1 VHAAELAAIF
11 GAIGAVLAVILNVPQ
26 TWTSCAR
33 RETAGLSPTA
43 RWLAVLQSATWCA
56 YALAD
61 GTSSQLYS
69 SAVCGILHLAV
80 LAALLLLC
88 PAARQSAI
96 SLAVASLAW
105 LVLVGWAATGGS
117 VDVGLLAAGC
127 GTAAVVPQVVR
138 LLRGWDEDT
147 SGISPLT
154 CWLGIA
160 CSVAWL
166 LHGALLGAEAVWVP
180 SLIAAA
186 ASSLTLL
193 LVQRPASAAGIR
205 SRVAQTAR
213 VSSAS
218 LEQWWEHRQLDP
230 RWVGVRMR
238 RHTARCCRPRPAPSR
253 GCPRVRRRG
262 QTMTSW
268 RFGG

>member
-33 RETAGLSPTA
+33 REIAGLSPTA

-56 YALAD
+56 YALTD

-69 SAVCGILHLAV
+69 SAVCGVLHLAV
-80 LAALLLLC
+80 LGALLLLC
-88 PAARQSAI
+88 PAARESTVP
-96 SLAVASLAW
+96 LAVASLAW
-105 LVLVGWAATGGS
+105 LVLVGWAAIGGR

-138 LLRGWDEDT
+138 LVRERDTDT

-166 LHGALLGAEAVWVP
+166 LHGALVGAEAVWLP

-186 ASSLTLL
+186 ASVLTLL
-193 LVQRPASAAGIR
+193 LTRPGRARPCVGVEQHGQAAQGRQPRTLCR
-205 SRVAQTAR
+205 SRSDGRLAR
-213 VSSAS
+213 VARARR
-218 LEQWWEHRQLDP
+218 LAALAVLNEH
-230 RWVGVRMR
+230 
-238 RHTARCCRPRPAPSR
+238 H
-253 GCPRVRRRG
+253 RRRARSHQRG
-262 QTMTSW
+262 
-268 RFGG
+268 RGAPLPGAEG